1 MRIMATDKTHKI
13 PNAPNLRFPEFEG
26 EWRET
31 TIGDCCFPLEYGMNA
46 PAKEYDG
53 IHKYIRI
60 TDIDEQ
66 TSAYKQDD
74 VVSPDAELEEKYKV
88 KENDILFA
96 RTGASTG
103 KSYLYDINDGVLYY
117 AGFLIRGNVKIDN
130 NAKFV
135 FLQTKTSNY
144 KNWVGIMSARSGQP
158 GINSQE
164 YSSYRFRIPSKAEQ
178 NKIAQVFSLI
188 DDRIQ
193 TQIGAIEKLKSL
205 TQLSPPPR
213 RTSPVSGGWRF
224 SREGAVTYRFSF
236 S

>member
-1 MRIMATDKTHKI
+1 
-13 PNAPNLRFPEFEG
+13 
-26 EWRET
+26 
-31 TIGDCCFPLEYGMNA
+31 MNA